1 MNKVIVRQKT
11 GGNEWIAFAAT
22 LAFLIGSVLMIISH
36 FNKKVDATIP
46 VLIAFIGCTII
57 VLVVTIRL
65 FCTRNVLVL
74 KDNKLILKDVF
85 MNKKLDLS
93 KIEYIKYFQKRN
105 ELRIKFKKNELI
117 IIPKKIDLEYLE
129 ELEIFEIK

>member
-1 MNKVIVRQKT
+1 MKKVIVRQKT
-11 GGNEWIAFAAT
+11 GGNEWIALAAT

-74 KDNKLILKDVF
+74 KDNKLILKDIF
-85 MNKKLDLS
+85 MNKW
-93 KIEYIKYFQKRN
+93 
-105 ELRIKFKKNELI
+105 LI
-117 IIPKKIDLEYLE
+117 IFAILLTACTGTSEKSEECITIDLATHIPGKL
-129 ELEIFEIK
+129 I